1 MTHQPQDPGTAGSK
15 EKGPATVT
23 LTAPNGLTIT
33 EAYHPNQKV
42 KILLAAGVKAF
53 GRSQALDPSKEY
65 DLVRDAT
72 VLNADQSLEDAGV
85 VAGDTLK
92 IRSRALPS
100 DGSCTQS

>member
-1 MTHQPQDPGTAGSK
+1 MSQQTQDPGSAGGK
-15 EKGPATVT
+15 DKGQSTVT

-42 KILLAAGVKAF
+42 KVLLAAGVKSF
-53 GRSQALDPSKEY
+53 GATGALDPAKDY

-72 VLNADQSLEDAGV
+72 PLSADQSLEDAGV

-92 IRSRALPS
+92 IRSRAIPS
-100 DGSCTQS
+100 DGSCTRS